1 MKSAILN
8 LLRTAAWL
16 IAFLF
21 FAKNLTATNLPFGF
35 VEVKLAD
42 GLDAVGMALAP
53 DGRLF
58 VLEKF
63 GQVRIIDSTGQLLPE
78 PFLYLP
84 VDNFNERG
92 LDGIAIP
99 PDFEQNPW
107 VYLYYT
113 VPGAN
118 HNRVSRFR
126 ADGNFAVPG
135 SEEILLDLDE
145 LSGPHHNAGAM
156 LFGNDGMLYIAVG
169 DGTDANNAQDMN
181 SLLGKIL
188 RIRPDGSIPEDNPF
202 YNQLEGKNRAI
213 YALGFRNP
221 FSMTLDPQSGR
232 IFSGDVGGYY
242 REEINE
248 ILPGRNYG
256 WPLIEGKIAG
266 QNPPDNYQDPV
277 YAYSHANGCA
287 IVGGAFYTPQ
297 NPMFPAN
304 YHGKYFFSDYCSG
317 KIKTLDPATGFI
329 STFATEA
336 NRPISLIAAPDG
348 TMYYIARGG
357 LAGGSAEANTASNEG
372 AVWRIIYTGN
382 GAPFVSVHPAPRLV
396 SVGENVD
403 FETLSS
409 GTAPFQYQ
417 WQRDGQDIPGATG
430 RTLQLF
436 NVTLADSA
444 SLFRCIVTNSEGSD
458 TTREAM
464 LRVTSS
470 QRPQPLILSPADG
483 SRYVAGDT
491 LFFKGMAEDNED
503 GLLPAS
509 ALRWRLDFHH
519 DDHTHPSI
527 GPTPGIEEGYFVIP
541 KVDETDPDVWFRFY
555 LTAKDN
561 SGLENTTIAEVFP
574 YKSNFYLR
582 SEPTNVPYFLE
593 GNPKDPPLA
602 VQSVVGLY
610 RDIAA
615 SRHHYQ
621 NDSIYVF
628 REFDNG
634 SKEYHFTYEVPMHDS
649 TFTAIYD
656 AYPTDDG
663 SGLLGS
669 YYDDPG
675 PDHIFTEPPVL
686 TRIDSVLDFVW
697 SGLSPAPG
705 QMPANYYMVRW
716 EGFIKPIF
724 DGYHTLYLTTD
735 DGSRMWLAGD
745 LIFDLWYPQGPTEY
759 SREIF
764 LKKDLY
770 YPVRIEYFQDAGE
783 AALRLWWEHEFI
795 GKSPVPQSQL
805 FPKLPDLPGDK
816 AFEVNLFPN
825 PAGNLVNIET
835 QSRQE
840 LTASWE
846 LFNTLGQLVRTGYF
860 DMLTG
865 ASNRSIDTDNLQSGI
880 YLLRL
885 NAGGEEVI
893 LKLVLR

>member
-1 MKSAILN
+1 MKSIS
-8 LLRTAAWL
+8 LLFLRKHPWL
-16 IAFLF
+16 LFFLF
-21 FAKNLTATNLPFGF
+21 FVKTLPGSNLPFGF

-126 ADGNFAVPG
+126 AEGNFAVPD

-169 DGTDANNAQDMN
+169 DGTDASSAQNMN

-188 RIRPDGSIPEDNPF
+188 RIKPDGSIPEDNPF
-202 YNQLEGKNRAI
+202 YNQLEGKYRAI

-221 FSMTLDPQSGR
+221 FSMAIDPQSGR

-242 REEINE
+242 REEIND
-248 ILPGRNYG
+248 ILAGGNYG
-256 WPLIEGKIAG
+256 WPLIEGMIAG
-266 QNPPDNYQDPV
+266 QNPPDNYQDPI
-277 YAYSHANGCA
+277 YAYSHADGCA

-304 YHGKYFFSDYCSG
+304 YYGKYFFSDYCSG
-317 KIKTLDPATGFI
+317 KIKTLDPATGLI
-329 STFATEA
+329 STFATDA
-336 NRPISLIAAPDG
+336 NRPINLLVAPDG

-357 LAGGSAEANTASNEG
+357 LHGGSAEANTASNEG

-382 GAPFVSVHPAPRLV
+382 GAPFVSVHPAPKLI
-396 SVGENVD
+396 SAGEDAD
-403 FETLSS
+403 FETLAS

-417 WQRDGQDIPGATG
+417 WQRNGQNLPGGTQ
-430 RTLQLF
+430 RTLHLT
-436 NVTLADSA
+436 NLSLADSA
-444 SLFRCIVTNSEGSD
+444 SLFRCIITNAEGSD
-458 TTREAM
+458 TTREAL

-470 QRPQPLILSPADG
+470 QRPQPLILSPPDG

-491 LFFKGMAEDNED
+491 LHFKGSADDNED
-503 GLLPAS
+503 GPLPPG

-519 DDHTHPSI
+519 DDHSHPSI
-527 GPTPGIEEGYFVIP
+527 GPTPGIDEGYFVIP

-555 LTAKDN
+555 LTARDE

-582 SEPTNVPYFLE
+582 SQPDSIPYFLE
-593 GNPKDPPLA
+593 GNPKYPPLA
-602 VQSVVGLY
+602 VESVVGLY
-610 RDIAA
+610 RDIEA
-615 SRHHYQ
+615 SRHHYR

-628 REFDNG
+628 RGFDNG
-634 SKEYHFTYEVPMHDS
+634 SSAYHFTYEVPMHDS
-649 TFTAIYD
+649 SFTALYE
-656 AYPTDDG
+656 AYPTSDG

-669 YYDDPG
+669 YYDNPG
-675 PDHIFTEPPVL
+675 PDHLFNDPPVL
-686 TRIDSVLDFVW
+686 TRVDSVLNFVW

-705 QMPANYYMVRW
+705 VMPANFYMVRW

-735 DGSRMWLAGD
+735 DGSRMWLGGE

-759 SREIF
+759 SREVF

-783 AALRLWWEHEFI
+783 AALRLWWEHENI
-795 GKSPVPQSQL
+795 AKSPIPQSQL
-805 FPKLPDLPGDK
+805 FPKLPSLPGDK
-816 AFEVNLFPN
+816 PFTVSLFPN
-825 PAGNLVNIET
+825 PARSTVNIET
-835 QSRQE
+835 QSH
-840 LTASWE
+840 LALAAHWE
-846 LFNTLGQLVRTGYF
+846 LFNSLGQQTLTGTF
-860 DMLTG
+860 DMIPG
-865 ASNRSIDTDNLQSGI
+865 ASTHSIDTGELPAGI
-880 YLLRL
+880 YFLRL
-885 NAGGEEVI
+885 KAGGEEVM
-893 LKLVLR
+893 LKLLLQ